1 MEEGKK
7 EKEHKIHVGQ
17 GNDMTGE
24 SKKVPTDMPQS
35 NNSVLLVVIV
45 ASAAITAGV
54 WFQTHK
60 LGVEITNLV
69 QILQNVESSSKH
81 QQTQQ
86 QSRLAGEVLPRDC
99 FDIQMMGEEG
109 SGVYK
114 IYPEGIKGGVDV
126 FCDMENDSGG
136 WL

>member
-17 GNDMTGE
+17 GNEMTGE

-69 QILQNVESSSKH
+69 QILQNGEFSSKH
-81 QQTQQ
+81 QNTQQ
-86 QSRLAGEVLPRDC
+86 QSRPGKSVIMVKKNQIIVVLSFESIILSILKRKC
-99 FDIQMMGEEG
+99 Q
-109 SGVYK
+109 SSK
-114 IYPEGIKGGVDV
+114 
-126 FCDMENDSGG
+126 
-136 WL
+136 

>member
-86 QSRLAGEVLPRDC
+86 QSRPGKSVLLLKKSQIIVLSFESFSIFKRKC
-99 FDIQMMGEEG
+99 Q
-109 SGVYK
+109 SS
-114 IYPEGIKGGVDV
+114 
-126 FCDMENDSGG
+126 N
-136 WL
+136 

>member
-1 MEEGKK
+1 MEEDKK

-24 SKKVPTDMPQS
+24 SKKVPTNMPQS

-69 QILQNVESSSKH
+69 QILQNVEFSSKH
-81 QQTQQ
+81 QHTQQ
-86 QSRLAGEVLPRDC
+86 QSRPGKSVILVKKSQSIVLSFESFSIFKRKC
-99 FDIQMMGEEG
+99 Q
-109 SGVYK
+109 SS
-114 IYPEGIKGGVDV
+114 
-126 FCDMENDSGG
+126 N
-136 WL
+136 